1 MMAAGRGEQPI
12 LQVHGLRKHFPMN
25 GGLLRRQVG
34 AVRAVD
40 GVDFDL
46 CRGETLGVVGE
57 SGCGKTTLGRAVVRL
72 TDPTDGTIRFK
83 GQDITALGRH
93 QLRPVRR
100 NIQFMFQ
107 NPFASLDPRM
117 NVHDLI
123 AEPLRVHGLYRKSGG
138 ARRVAEL
145 MDIVGLRPS
154 YAKRYPRQFSGGQRQ
169 RIGIARALALNPEV
183 LVLDEPVSA
192 LDASIQAQ
200 VVNLL
205 VRIQRDLGL
214 AYIFISHDLSVVR
227 HISDRI
233 LVMYLGKVVE
243 AGTMAQ
249 VYGKPSHPYTQA
261 LLSAVP
267 VADPDGREQRER
279 IVLTGDVPSPVNP
292 PSGCRF
298 RTRCWKAQPVCSTH
312 EPALQERGQ
321 GHPVACHF
329 ADATSLPRNGSTVR
343 IAVEDT

>member
-169 RIGIARALALNPEV
+169 RIGLARALALDPEI
-183 LVLDEPVSA
+183 LVADEPVSA
-192 LDASIQAQ
+192 LDVSVQAQ
-200 VVNLL
+200 VLELL
-205 VRIQRDLGL
+205 ADLKTRLGL
-214 AYIFISHDLSVVR
+214 SMIFVTHDLRVAAQICDQVA
-227 HISDRI
+227 
-233 LVMYLGKVVE
+233 VMQYGRVVE
-243 AGTMAQ
+243 SGPAAQ
-249 VYGKPSHPYTQA
+249 VFTAPSHEYTQA
-261 LLSAVP
+261 LIEAIPGRHWSER
-267 VADPDGREQRER
+267 VA
-279 IVLTGDVPSPVNP
+279 
-292 PSGCRF
+292 
-298 RTRCWKAQPVCSTH
+298 AQAQG
-312 EPALQERGQ
+312 EP
-321 GHPVACHF
+321 
-329 ADATSLPRNGSTVR
+329 
-343 IAVEDT
+343 I